1 MWRPLQDLKMLRNV
15 TRIEKSDGK
24 NARHAKPGASASK
37 RLVTW
42 KRPVLGTY
50 SARLERPCELDTA
63 P

>member
-24 NARHAKPGASASK
+24 NACRAKPASAAK
-37 RLVTW
+37 RLATW
-42 KRPVLGTY
+42 KLPVLGTY

>member
-1 MWRPLQDLKMLRNV
+1 MERMLAMQNLV
-15 TRIEKSDGK
+15 HP
-24 NARHAKPGASASK
+24 APK

-50 SARLERPCELDTA
+50 SARLERPRELDTA